1 MAVAWHPDV
10 NKKAYGMDTAPME
23 NVERVEFES
32 GKARTFLKNTAA
44 KKTHSFM
51 LKMDDVGDN
60 SEYKKFVAWWEY
72 TLLGGSLSFYFP
84 DLITMMAT
92 RSTGLSEHIPQ
103 PAKSGKRSLLPWRKC
118 ERQLCETLPTY
129 RRV

>member
-1 MAVAWHPDV
+1 MAVARHPDV
-10 NKKAYGMDTAPME
+10 NQKAYGMDTAPME

-60 SEYKKFVAWWEY
+60 SEYKKFVSWWSG
-72 TLLGGSLSFYFP
+72 TLLGGALSFYFP
-84 DLITMMAT
+84 NLITHDGYTEYRPIGTYSAT
-92 RSTGLSEHIPQ
+92 GQKWKEVSITVE
-103 PAKSGKRSLLPWRKC
+103 
-118 ERQLCETLPTY
+118 EM
-129 RRV
+129 

>member
-10 NKKAYGMDTAPME
+10 NQKAYGMDTAPME

-32 GKARTFLKNTAA
+32 GKARTYLKNTAA

-51 LKMDDVGDN
+51 LTLEDDGAD
-60 SEYKKFVAWWEY
+60 SEYRKFVTWWET

-84 DLITMMAT
+84 DLITHDSDT
-92 RSTGLSEHIPQ
+92 EYRPVG
-103 PAKSGKRSLLPWRKC
+103 
-118 ERQLCETLPTY
+118 TY
-129 RRV
+129 SANGQKWKEVSITVEEM

>member
-51 LKMDDVGDN
+51 LKMYDVGDN
-60 SEYKKFVAWWEY
+60 SEYKKFVTWWES
-72 TLLGGSLSFYFP
+72 TLLSGALSFYFP
-84 DLITMMAT
+84 DLITHDGDT
-92 RSTGLSEHIPQ
+92 EYRPLG
-103 PAKSGKRSLLPWRKC
+103 
-118 ERQLCETLPTY
+118 TY
-129 RRV
+129 SAAGQKWKEVSITVEEM

>member
-10 NKKAYGMDTAPME
+10 NKKAYGMDASTIE

-51 LKMDDVGDN
+51 LKMEDVGDN
-60 SEYKKFVAWWEY
+60 SEYKTFVTWWET
-72 TLLGGSLSFYFP
+72 TLLGGALSFVFP
-84 DLITMMAT
+84 DLITHDSDTEYRPIGTYSAT
-92 RSTGLSEHIPQ
+92 GQKWKEVSITVE
-103 PAKSGKRSLLPWRKC
+103 
-118 ERQLCETLPTY
+118 EM
-129 RRV
+129 

>member
-10 NKKAYGMDTAPME
+10 NQKAYGMDTAPME

-32 GKARTFLKNTAA
+32 GKARTYLKNTAA

-51 LKMDDVGDN
+51 LKLEDDGAD
-60 SEYKKFVAWWEY
+60 SEYRKFVTWWEY

-84 DLITMMAT
+84 NLITHDGYTEYRPIGTYSAT
-92 RSTGLSEHIPQ
+92 GQKWKEVSITVE
-103 PAKSGKRSLLPWRKC
+103 
-118 ERQLCETLPTY
+118 EM
-129 RRV
+129 